1 LPSALALVLGKELIK
16 KIKKFAECPGS
27 GTWQRIYYKNKISLP
42 STRVRTL
49 GKEFI
54 EKKIKNF
61 FAECSRSGAKNLLKK
76 IKKKLSSAKQWT
88 LDKGRQPS
96 PTTIFAECRA
106 LPIVQHLVQ
115 RTLPSVVQSAKH
127 PLLPSAQHLPLSKAF
142 DTRQRASF

>member
-61 FAECSRSGAKNLLKK
+61 FAECSGSGAKNLLKK
-76 IKKKLSSAKQWT
+76 
-88 LDKGRQPS
+88 
-96 PTTIFAECRA
+96 
-106 LPIVQHLVQ
+106 
-115 RTLPSVVQSAKH
+115 
-127 PLLPSAQHLPLSKAF
+127 
-142 DTRQRASF
+142 